1 MKALTHSLF
10 AFIFCIL
17 LYSVA
22 LPEAVTSKS
31 LILLSGA
38 IAFILGSLP
47 DIDTRTPLRVI
58 RHRSGLS
65 HSIFTVATM
74 SLLAYLVF
82 SGLPPLDLIIIP
94 AIAGAITSH
103 ILLDAL
109 TLSGCPLLW
118 PFTRHRYSAHLC
130 TYDNPLVNTVIG
142 TLSVIGIA
150 AYIVYT

>member
-22 LPEAVTSKS
+22 LPTVTSKS
-31 LILLSGA
+31 LVLLSGG

-47 DIDTRTPLRVI
+47 DLDTRVPLRVI
-58 RHRSGLS
+58 GHRSGLS
-65 HSIFTVATM
+65 HSFFTVAAV

-82 SGLPPLDLIIIP
+82 SGLSPLDLIVIP
-94 AIAGAITSH
+94 ATVGAITSH
-103 ILLDAL
+103 VLLDTL

-130 TYDNPLVNTVIG
+130 RYDNALVNSVISA
-142 TLSVIGIA
+142 LSVLGIA
-150 AYIVYT
+150 AYIVYV